1 MVAVANAV
9 LNLILNVVFGTLLGV
24 GGVALSSSVTV
35 SVLLA
40 FLATR
45 ISEPG
50 FDLRAIAG
58 YGLRA
63 FVASAIAVAP
73 SLLVARAIAP
83 GLGLA
88 LLPILAGLGL
98 ATAMLYPVIAR
109 RAGIAEPM
117 VVVTALAGR
126 GARLH
131 G

>member
-1 MVAVANAV
+1 
-9 LNLILNVVFGTLLGV
+9 
-24 GGVALSSSVTV
+24 
-35 SVLLA
+35 
-40 FLATR
+40 
-45 ISEPG
+45 
-50 FDLRAIAG
+50 
-58 YGLRA
+58 
-63 FVASAIAVAP
+63 
-73 SLLVARAIAP
+73 VARAIAP